1 MMLRTIV
8 IVLCV
13 LVQCGFVQSEFVIG
27 GLFYEGDELDA
38 TLANSAEHFGF
49 QVSIKKVSRKRQ
61 LIEAGEHVCELA
73 NEGVIGII
81 DGTSGKVMAHVQ
93 AICDLLDI
101 PHILID
107 HNDLITEDWFHLNL
121 HPSPLA
127 YNMVISKL
135 VELKRWTNVTIMYE
149 KGYSLMRV
157 TDVLQMANKTMTVSI
172 RELSGNDY
180 RDVLINSKKNGYTNF
195 IVDCPSK
202 KLEQFLLHAQQ
213 VGLMADEHSYIFLSL
228 DLFNKDLTSYR
239 YGGVNM
245 TGFMISKT
253 TDWTTNQSYNE
264 IKQYLIHD
272 AVRLF
277 NETVKSVKDMSVES
291 GTVNCQDYNSWD
303 YGSSVLN
310 FMKTNKIEES
320 TGPLIFDS
328 SGERSDVQ
336 INIFEL
342 TSAGRQSMGEWN
354 FKDNDIE
361 INRPLLMIPDITG
374 ESIMRNLTFKI
385 LVAMVSPFCYLKESS
400 TTLTGNDRYEGFA
413 IDLFEKL
420 ADELEFQYE
429 FEVTTLPYGG
439 WVEEKNDA
447 DGITGEIYHGR
458 ADFGICDFTI
468 TSKRL
473 QAIDFLIPFMSLGI
487 AILYREPSKQPPAMF
502 SFMEVFAPEVWYYM
516 VLIQILLGVI
526 MILVGRLSHKE
537 WQNPQPCIEDPEE
550 LSNQFSFANSM
561 WLIIG
566 SVMQQGS
573 EIAPIAFAP
582 RMITSIWWFFTMIM
596 VASYVGTLVAFLV
609 VEKNVL
615 PFENAYELIDKPIM
629 YGAKDTGSTIQFF
642 KESQDPRYRA
652 LYEKMEQ
659 KKWNAKS
666 NDDGVAKAETSNY
679 AFFMESP
686 SIEYYKQRHCSLM
699 QIGDLL
705 DSKSYGIG
713 IKKGSPY
720 KKVMDDALLKLQENG
735 ELQKLKD
742 LWWKE
747 KRGGGKCGQETK
759 EEEKQLGMKHMT
771 GVFVVLGVGC
781 ILGIIISILDMLWG
795 VMQRSVK
802 YKTAFKYELVEEL
815 KFALKFSGDVKPVKR
830 PAKTDE
836 SPGADVPAEAEGKDE
851 LRSLRS
857 LSVRS
862 ASTRRS
868 RSHSHSSRHSPS
880 DLSVQFARRRR
891 YSPS

>member
-1 MMLRTIV
+1 MIKV
-8 IVLCV
+8 ILLGVLAQCV
-13 LVQCGFVQSEFVIG
+13 FIQSQFVIG
-27 GLFYEGDELDA
+27 GLFYEGDELDV
-38 TLANSAEHFGF
+38 TLTNSAEHFGF
-49 QVSIKKVSRKRQ
+49 QVLIRKLSRKGE
-61 LIEAGEHVCELA
+61 LIEAGEHVCNLA

-81 DGTSGKVMAHVQ
+81 DGTSGKVTAHVQ

-107 HNDLITEDWFHLNL
+107 HNDLIKEDWFHLNL
-121 HPSPLA
+121 HPSPQA

-135 VELKRWTNVTIMYE
+135 VELKKWTNVTIMYE

-157 TDVLQMANKTMTVSI
+157 SDVLEMASKTMTVSI
-172 RELSGNDY
+172 RELSGKDY
-180 RDVLINSKKNGYTNF
+180 RDVLINSKRNGYTNF

-202 KLEQFLLHAQQ
+202 KLEQFVKHAQQ

-228 DLFNKDLTSYR
+228 DLFYKDLTSYR

-245 TGFMISKT
+245 TGFMISKS
-253 TDWTTNQSYNE
+253 TDWTMEQNYNE

-272 AVRLF
+272 AVKLL
-277 NETVKSVKDMSVES
+277 NETVKMVKDMTAEP
-291 GTVNCQDYNSWD
+291 GTVNCEDYNSWN
-303 YGSSVLN
+303 YGSSILN

-320 TGPLIFDS
+320 TGPLIFDEF
-328 SGERSDVQ
+328 GQRSDVH
-336 INIFEL
+336 INILEL
-342 TSAGRQSMGEWN
+342 TSAGSRLMGDWD
-354 FKDNDIE
+354 FKENDITV
-361 INRPLLMIPDITG
+361 NRPLPLMPDITG

-385 LVAMVSPFCYLKESS
+385 LVAMVSPFCYLKESA

-420 ADELEFQYE
+420 ADELGFQCE
-429 FEVTTLPYGG
+429 FEVTSLKYGG
-439 WVEEKNDA
+439 WNETLNDT
-447 DGITGEIYHGR
+447 DGIAGEIDHEK

-468 TSKRL
+468 TSNRL
-473 QAIDFLIPFMSLGI
+473 KAIDFLTPFMSLGI

-516 VLIQILLGVI
+516 VLIQLLLGVI

-550 LSNQFSFANSM
+550 LSNQFSFANSV

-615 PFENAYELIDKPIM
+615 PFKDAYDLYETKNIM

-642 KESQDPRYRA
+642 KDSQDNTYKKM
-652 LYEKMEQ
+652 YEKMV
-659 KKWNAKS
+659 KYGWNAPG
-666 NDDGVAKAETSNY
+666 NDEGVQKAETMNY

-781 ILGIIISILDMLWG
+781 ILGIVISILDMLWG
-795 VMQRSVK
+795 VFQRSVK
-802 YKTAFKYELVEEL
+802 YKTTFKYELVEEL

-836 SPGADVPAEAEGKDE
+836 SPEADAAAEAEGKDE

-880 DLSVQFARRRR
+880 DLSVQFAKRRR
-891 YSPS
+891 YSP